1 MTFALAALAILSP
14 ALLLAAIRCLID
26 RQPPPADAIP
36 SISADRY
43 RPMFRLLDEGDI
55 RFLLS
60 QPGGSPALIRRL
72 RQQRCRLFRAYLS
85 SLDRDFRVACQVL
98 VQIAAQS
105 TSDRRDLLCAL
116 MVSRAKFSLG
126 LFRVRC
132 RLFFYRWDM
141 GNKPVARLLSLF
153 EGLQVEL
160 SVIATAT
167 PQPF

>member
-1 MTFALAALAILSP
+1 MIFAFAALAILSP

-36 SISADRY
+36 SINVERY

-60 QPGGSPALIRRL
+60 QPGGTPALIRRL
-72 RQQRCRLFRAYLS
+72 RQQRCQLFRAYLS
-85 SLDRDFRVACQVL
+85 SLNRDFGVACQAL

-105 TSDRRDLLCAL
+105 TSDRRDLLRAL

-126 LFRVRC
+126 VFRVRC
-132 RLFFYRWDM
+132 RLFFYRWDV
-141 GNKPVARLLSLF
+141 GHEPVARLLRLF

-160 SVIATAT
+160 HVITTAT